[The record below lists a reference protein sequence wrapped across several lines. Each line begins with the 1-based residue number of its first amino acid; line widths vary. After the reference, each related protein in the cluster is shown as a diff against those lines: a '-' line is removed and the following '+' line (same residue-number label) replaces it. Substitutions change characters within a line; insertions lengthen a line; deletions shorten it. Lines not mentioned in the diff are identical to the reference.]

1 MKVNWRLIENY
12 SENWF
17 IMDHAW
23 NFWKYSWTVV
33 GKNWKNLDVIAPHKH
48 ARELWRR
55 AHKIYTFP
63 TALEHNFEFLLKS
76 KNLNTLRHH
85 RRSIQL
91 KFSLHSL
98 TCSKLLEGLLVT
110 PWNELRESEVGEDTL
125 DRHECISCL
134 LLKLVQHF
142 GSSQHY
148 AVVPFT
154 LHRAIEGSNKA
165 VGCSNGLKF
174 HWMYFR
180 RAVVHHPLLSRW

>member
-76 KNLNTLRHH
+76 KNLKYFTTSPKIHSIKNLTSLIDLFQAFGRSVSNAVKWTPWKWSRRRYAGSPWMHKLPPPEAGSTLWIEPTLRCCAFYSPPGH
-85 RRSIQL
+85 R
-91 KFSLHSL
+91 
-98 TCSKLLEGLLVT
+98 G
-110 PWNELRESEVGEDTL
+110 
-125 DRHECISCL
+125 
-134 LLKLVQHF
+134 
-142 GSSQHY
+142 
-148 AVVPFT
+148 
-154 LHRAIEGSNKA
+154 
-165 VGCSNGLKF
+165 
-174 HWMYFR
+174 
-180 RAVVHHPLLSRW
+180 